1 MHGPDGQVGLESNA
15 PVSEVTLWIAEPV
28 LVQVTV
34 VPAATVIVAGEK
46 PKSTIDTWA
55 VAAARGGGS
64 KGSVIGFRA
73 VVGVTVVVLVFTV
86 AAAAVICT
94 VPITAVPT
102 RQPAAKQVIDIRPRK
117 LGPRLMGPLF
127 AVMSTAAVDRS
138 RDTERVEVAFIRD
151 RVTC

>member
-55 VAAARGGGS
+55 V
-64 KGSVIGFRA
+64 
-73 VVGVTVVVLVFTV
+73 V
-86 AAAAVICT
+86 AAAAICT
-94 VPITAVPT
+94 VPIAAVPT

-138 RDTERVEVAFIRD
+138 RDTERVDVVFIRD
-151 RVTC
+151 RVTF